1 MTIHAFLLII
11 MMGEQPVSR
20 DMFFYDVERC
30 NFFASEL
37 VKTFGKANTD
47 QMRTAYCKPVRVDP
61 DRNTVYR

>member
-11 MMGEQPVSR
+11 MMGEQTISS
-20 DMFFYDVERC
+20 DMFFYNVERC

-37 VKTFGKANTD
+37 VKTHGKINPD
-47 QMRTAYCKPVRVDP
+47 QTRTAYCKPVRVDP